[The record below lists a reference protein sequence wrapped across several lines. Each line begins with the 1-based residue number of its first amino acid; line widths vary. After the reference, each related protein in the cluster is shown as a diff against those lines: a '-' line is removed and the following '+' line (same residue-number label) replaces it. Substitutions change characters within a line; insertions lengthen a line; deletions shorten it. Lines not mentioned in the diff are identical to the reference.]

1 MYWRI
6 LALAVSLAVFAV
18 ASLYAYR
25 AFTHSFYQG

>member
-18 ASLYAYR
+18 ALLYAYR